1 MKSRLL
7 KDNNGTYLFGING
20 KKLRYLIDDT
30 EKKNV
35 GKFKDNWTDKA
46 IDYIELKY
54 SSYYFEYHNN
64 KRGRPSKN
72 NTPKHLKR
80 VKESKLRKKLKTA
93 ATYDTSDEETEKKY
107 INMEEYFKPFSI
119 GDRVKMIISPYA
131 TGEIVNFINDDK
143 LIVIKDEFGNLTHC
157 SKNSIQKKRG
167 RKPKKKIVQACS
179 DSEELLELLKYEGK
193 IYLINEQNEVMTMG
207 GDYIG
212 DYIDDKII

>member
-7 KDNNGTYLFGING
+7 KDKNGEYLFGING
-20 KKLRYLIDDT
+20 KKLRYLIDET
-30 EKKNV
+30 EKKII

-46 IDYIELKY
+46 IDYIEIRY

-72 NTPKHLKR
+72 KTPKQLKR
-80 VKESKLRKKLKTA
+80 VKESKLSKKLKTA
-93 ATYDTSDEETEKKY
+93 ATYDTSDEESEEKN
-107 INMEEYFKPFSI
+107 ISMEEYFKPYSI
-119 GDRVKMIISPYA
+119 GNRVKMIISPYT

-157 SKNSIQKKRG
+157 NKNSIQKKRG
-167 RKPKKKIVQACS
+167 RKPKKKIQSYS

-193 IYLINEQNEVMTMG
+193 VYLINEKNEVMTMG

-212 DYIDDKII
+212 DYINSQII